1 MHKPN
6 YITTPIFYVNASP
19 HIGHLHSMI
28 LADVCARWAAYKRG
42 DVHAGGLEVL
52 DPADQSGTGGAVA
65 GENRAEGTKSNVLL
79 ATGTDEHGQ
88 KVQRAAS
95 QGGEHPKQ
103 MCDRVSETFRSLAS
117 AAGLMQHTFIRT
129 TDEKH
134 VKAVQHLWRR
144 LDAAGHIY
152 KGSHQGWYAIS
163 DEAFYTDS
171 QIRRVRSGS
180 GEEYHE
186 SIETGQRVEW
196 HLELNYK
203 FRLSTFKEP
212 LIRWIEE
219 NPQCILP
226 SARRD
231 QVLKEL
237 KEVDLEDLSVSRPR
251 NRLEWGIQVPD
262 DPEHTIYVW
271 IDALTNYLTVAGYP
285 WEDGSV
291 PTSSAWPADAHIL
304 GKDIIRFHAIY
315 WPAMLLAA
323 SLPLPEKIVTHGHW
337 TSSNKKMS
345 KSLGNVQD
353 PFESLKLF
361 GQDEI
366 RWFLLRI
373 GGRLDGD
380 SDGSDGAKEGVR
392 VDDSAEELLA
402 KIAALPDIVEQAM
415 QQYETARVLT
425 AISDVMG
432 EANAFIANSA
442 PWSKTLMPA
451 ERRMMLYALHE
462 TIRVVSALL
471 KPFMPGKMSQL
482 QRMFAFEEATLSW
495 EALRRPAE
503 RIEIVFRR
511 PALDAKGKAVKGG
524 EREDVLFATHQTSA
538 DQAGTAATEKSAKEA
553 AKSTKGQKKKTR
565 NDSKKHA

>member
-1 MHKPN
+1 MQKPY

-42 DVHAGGLEVL
+42 DVHAGGLEL
-52 DPADQSGTGGAVA
+52 NDPADQSGTSAPVA
-65 GENRAEGTKSNVLL
+65 RDSRAEGTRSNALL

-95 QGGEHPKQ
+95 QRGEHPKQ
-103 MCDRVSETFRSLAS
+103 MCDQVSGTFRSLAS

-171 QIRRVRSGS
+171 QIRKVQSGS

-196 HLELNYK
+196 HSESNYK

-212 LIRWIEE
+212 LIHWIEE

-231 QVLKEL
+231 QVLNEL
-237 KEVDLEDLSVSRPR
+237 KEVGLEDLSVSRPR

-285 WEDGSV
+285 WDDGHV

-353 PFESLKLF
+353 PFESLILF
-361 GQDEI
+361 GRDEI

-380 SDGSDGAKEGVR
+380 SDWSPGKPEEYIRKFLAGQIGNLALRLRSPKLLSDALGADSASKAQHAPSQEGEQGEAKLVLRKDGSDGAKEGVR
-392 VDDSAEELLA
+392 VHESAEDLLA
-402 KIAALPDIVEQAM
+402 KIAALPGEMHAWDERWPASLWVE
-415 QQYETARVLT
+415 
-425 AISDVMG
+425 AIKSD
-432 EANAFIANSA
+432 ANAFMTNSA

-451 ERRMMLYALHE
+451 ERRMILYALHE

-482 QRMFAFEEATLSW
+482 
-495 EALRRPAE
+495 
-503 RIEIVFRR
+503 
-511 PALDAKGKAVKGG
+511 
-524 EREDVLFATHQTSA
+524 
-538 DQAGTAATEKSAKEA
+538 
-553 AKSTKGQKKKTR
+553 
-565 NDSKKHA
+565 